1 VTVKQLRIPLMITDI
16 PVGIQTEH
24 IRHKSLERFQYIGLL
39 NETHM

>member
-1 VTVKQLRIPLMITDI
+1 MITDI